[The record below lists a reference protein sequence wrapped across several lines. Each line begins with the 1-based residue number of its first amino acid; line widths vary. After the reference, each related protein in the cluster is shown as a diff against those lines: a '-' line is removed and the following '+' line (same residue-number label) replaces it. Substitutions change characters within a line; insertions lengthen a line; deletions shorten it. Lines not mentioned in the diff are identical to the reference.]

1 MFMELLDGR
10 ESLPWVTGQRK
21 TGSAAESWMGTSEL
35 WGVGLLCLQSVL
47 FALWTTQTHAGFSA
61 SVLLTFG
68 AWGLFGAGAALCTV
82 GCWKHPWLLDPPD
95 ARSTP
100 HSCEESS
107 SDIARCFRGGGQ
119 NRPQLRTTDLFCKQE
134 SYPLGDEYDII
145 KEHCSKYSE

>member
-47 FALWTTQTHAGFSA
+47 CVVDNPDTCRFLSLSTADI
-61 SVLLTFG
+61 G
-68 AWGLFGAGAALCTV
+68 AWGLFGVGAALCAV

-100 HSCEESS
+100 HTCEESS
-107 SDIARCFRGGGQ
+107 SDIARCFQGGGQ

-134 SYPLGDEYDII
+134 SHPPGDEYDVT
-145 KEHCSKYSE
+145 KEHCSKCSE